1 MSNKESSSTKKIAVR
16 ALLVALAMVLS
27 YIESQ
32 IQFLTMVPGM
42 KLGLTN
48 LVVMVALY
56 KINEKEAIIIN
67 IVRIFLVGFTFG
79 NLFSIMY
86 SLAGGIL
93 SGVVMILLKKTK
105 KVSMTTVSVAGGV
118 FHNVGQIIVAMIVM
132 ETNAIL
138 YYLLVLWIT
147 GIFAGI
153 IIGVLSAEVVK
164 RLPRQFQ
171 KTI

>member
-147 GIFAGI
+147 GVFAGI